1 MMYNADEYLTDRQ
14 SIEEIQNDR
23 IIEDHKG

>member
-14 SIEEIQNDR
+14 SMRRFKNDR
-23 IIEDHKG
+23 IVEDHKD